1 MNTAGRLRG
10 MTVNL
15 SSNSPIKYVL
25 EDGAVLDIVE
35 TQVVP
40 DIVVTD
46 EGTKRVGPDTLV
58 VCLRVR
64 AKPEQVNGSYGV
76 THENVVPVAKV
87 IKIPRT
93 GSGW

>member
-64 AKPEQVNGSYGV
+64 AKPEQVNG

-87 IKIPRT
+87 VKIPRT

>member
-25 EDGAVLDIVE
+25 EDGTVMDLVGTEVI
-35 TQVVP
+35 P
-40 DIVVTD
+40 DTMTTD

-58 VCLRVR
+58 VCLRPR
-64 AKPEQVNGSYGV
+64 PDPSRVNGSHPEPAAG
-76 THENVVPVAKV
+76 KV
-87 IKIPRT
+87 IKMPKS